1 MPSIEIS
8 QLPLTTTLL
17 ADTSIAVENSN
28 VTQKI
33 LAISIKSFVSNLDTL
48 TVAGNISTGN
58 ITASGK
64 FYGNLATAA
73 RL

>member
-8 QLPLTTTLL
+8 QLPLSTTLL

-33 LAISIKSFVSNLDTL
+33 SKENLMTREEIEAKEVADLIKGYNIDLKFQNAPSNVAI
-48 TVAGNISTGN
+48 
-58 ITASGK
+58 
-64 FYGNLATAA
+64 
-73 RL
+73 

>member
-28 VTQKI
+28 VTQRI

-58 ITASGK
+58 
-64 FYGNLATAA
+64 
-73 RL
+73 